1 MIGPAVLASPVLASP
16 VLAPSVLALGVPLAV
31 VAAVRSTWSP

>member
-1 MIGPAVLASPVLASP
+1 MTPGGAATMALTLGLPVT
-16 VLAPSVLALGVPLAV
+16 V

>member
-1 MIGPAVLASPVLASP
+1 MPAWLVMVT
-16 VLAPSVLALGVPLAV
+16 GVCVAT

>member
-1 MIGPAVLASPVLASP
+1 MAA
-16 VLAPSVLALGVPLAV
+16 APSAEAMLVGAGIALAI

>member
-1 MIGPAVLASPVLASP
+1 MTGGPIPFPELLPVGAILAT
-16 VLAPSVLALGVPLAV
+16 

>member
-1 MIGPAVLASPVLASP
+1 MIGPAVLASSVLASP